1 MTADVPVEHDD
12 DRSPSQVMDD
22 YWVYARRHKGR
33 YPRATARSGKWLLFI
48 AQDES
53 DDAWAAIKRATED
66 GRLGDT
72 AKAATARPNALA
84 ISPHKKVMC
93 VYTYDGD
100 DRAAV
105 GRVLRELRV
114 LGFWGSLG
122 WKPDAAT
129 RRGLYHGAGRRV
141 CRYWS
146 DDLEPDGED
155 LNWPRRWYAAL
166 R

>member
-72 AKAATARPNALA
+72 AKAATARPIALA

-105 GRVLRELRV
+105 GRVLRELL
-114 LGFWGSLG
+114 LGGHGGDQPQAWVPIGARTVRHGEAGTGICAGVRHFH
-122 WKPDAAT
+122 AAC
-129 RRGLYHGAGRRV
+129 GRP
-141 CRYWS
+141 S
-146 DDLEPDGED
+146 IM
-155 LNWPRRWYAAL
+155 
-166 R
+166 